1 MLVIRKHEI
10 NLQKCT
16 LLKKYLKIVFYIIRK
31 YVDKNSIFKIKN
43 DILLNELTLTIKKIM
58 ILKVKL
64 FRSSVRIWYTA
75 HTLVIYSS

>member
-1 MLVIRKHEI
+1 MLI
-10 NLQKCT
+10 
-16 LLKKYLKIVFYIIRK
+16 KIPFSK
-31 YVDKNSIFKIKN
+31 LKN

-75 HTLVIYSS
+75 HTLVIYSSYPSPTSAKK